1 MVMSGRCL
9 ATGVPAP
16 VVGRAAG
23 PARGALRL
31 NDRSIAAQ
39 RCRAL
44 VKQDHSILAAS
55 KTVIR
60 CRSDRLQTL
69 RVSASSAAAV
79 SSSPEAPSEPP
90 FKWGANMKNLGI
102 CVAVATIVWFVPP
115 PEGVA
120 LQAWRLLAIFLGTI
134 VGIITQP
141 LPLGAVAMLGLGA
154 TMLTKILTFPA
165 AFSAFASEIP

>member
-1 MVMSGRCL
+1 MTISGRCL
-9 ATGVPAP
+9 ATGVPTP

-23 PARGALRL
+23 PVRGALRL
-31 NDRSIAAQ
+31 NDRNIAAQ

-44 VKQDHSILAAS
+44 GKQEPCSLKAS
-55 KTVIR
+55 KSVIR

-69 RVSASSAAAV
+69 RVAASSAAAV

-120 LQAWRLLAIFLGTI
+120 LKAWRLLAIFLGTI

-141 LPLGAVAMLGLGA
+141 LPLGAVAMLGLGT

>member
-23 PARGALRL
+23 PARGLLRL
-31 NDRSIAAQ
+31 NDHNLSAQ

-44 VKQDHSILAAS
+44 VKQETCSLAAS
-55 KTVIR
+55 RSAIR
-60 CRSDRLQTL
+60 SRSDRSQTL
-69 RVSASSAAAV
+69 RVAASSAAAV
-79 SSSPEAPSEPP
+79 SSTPEAPQEPP

>member
-1 MVMSGRCL
+1 MSISGRCL

-16 VVGRAAG
+16 VVGRQAG
-23 PARGALRL
+23 PLRGVLRL
-31 NDRSIAAQ
+31 QDRNIAAQ
-39 RCRAL
+39 QCRAHL
-44 VKQDHSILAAS
+44 KPNTSKLAAS
-55 KTVIR
+55 RSVIR
-60 CRSDRLQTL
+60 RRSDRLQSV
-69 RVSASSAAAV
+69 RVTASSAAISQ
-79 SSSPEAPSEPP
+79 SSEAPSEPP

-115 PEGVA
+115 PAGVE
-120 LQAWRLLAIFLGTI
+120 LKAWRLLAIFLGTI

-154 TMLTKILTFPA
+154 SMLTKILTFPA